1 MGHKE
6 PRRKEVSRKRAE
18 LKASLMKEGERVIE
32 ELLDWSAETAEPSL
46 GQIEEVVLKLRQ
58 ELSEKMAVGVVSS
71 QEAVRPVPGPLC
83 EGCGEEMRYK
93 GTFPKQV
100 SSWVGEVKLERGY
113 YSCGPCQRGLFP
125 PG

>member
-1 MGHKE
+1 
-6 PRRKEVSRKRAE
+6 
-18 LKASLMKEGERVIE
+18 
-32 ELLDWSAETAEPSL
+32 LLDWSAETAEPSL

-58 ELSEKMAVGVVSS
+58 ELSEKMAAGVVSG
-71 QEAVRPVPGPLC
+71 QEAVRPVPGPQC
-83 EGCGEEMRYK
+83 EGCGEEMSYK

-113 YSCGPCQRGLFP
+113 YYCGPCQRGLFP